1 MEYIEPQQP
10 ETRQQMFV
18 QPTLQKQESYGFSG
32 RAFPLLAFIIGF
44 LSFVL
49 TYVVAR
55 TNSPPDV
62 WPFPYTDILHPAIH
76 YPEYLI
82 FRIGMMVYPV
92 LFAISFETMKYLTFN
107 LETSYK

>member
-1 MEYIEPQQP
+1 MEYIEPQSAG
-10 ETRQQMFV
+10 TRQQMFV
-18 QPTLQKQESYGFSG
+18 GQTLQKQESYGFSG
-32 RAFPLLAFIIGF
+32 RAFPLLASIIGF

-49 TYVVAR
+49 SYGVAR
-55 TNSPPDV
+55 NKSPPDV

-92 LFAISFETMKYLTFN
+92 LYALSFQTLK
-107 LETSYK
+107 